1 MDNVEE
7 DIKLLERFNPGD
19 EYTERIKQAI
29 ENILAEREADK
40 KRIKELEEQNKKYII
55 HLTDRQY
62 RKTIENAQKEIKEK
76 YENTIKELEE
86 ENATLRKVNKITKDI
101 NIEEAAQKIDNYYKE
116 FLQNFIP
123 TQKVKENIEKHKI
136 AKEGLEKEYN
146 NKKYED
152 DDLRASDFYGIV
164 TQDRIIQVLEEL
176 LEDK

>member
-19 EYTERIKQAI
+19 EHTERIKQAI
-29 ENILAEREADK
+29 KNILAEREDDK
-40 KRIKELEEQNKKYII
+40 KRIKELEEHLKKFYTGELYTAKQLKQIEENQKKYFI
-55 HLTDRQY
+55 
-62 RKTIENAQKEIKEK
+62 
-76 YENTIKELEE
+76 
-86 ENATLRKVNKITKDI
+86 NK
-101 NIEEAAQKIDNYYKE
+101 
-116 FLQNFIP
+116 
-123 TQKVKENIEKHKI
+123 QKVKGNIEKHKI
-136 AKEGLEKEYN
+136 AKEGLEKEYG